1 MYDAAEP
8 RRPWRAFLGGNMFT
22 IIAGLLIAL
31 FFVASGVRM
40 TLNATELAR
49 RREEIIALWALT
61 EGVPATSRFTPPPL
75 LFRCIGVSSA
85 LFGTTAALIAV
96 AALTGAI

>member
-1 MYDAAEP
+1 
-8 RRPWRAFLGGNMFT
+8 MFT

-61 EGVPATSRFTPPPL
+61 EGVPATSRFSPPPA
-75 LFRCIGVSSA
+75 LFRCIGVLSA
-85 LFGTTAALIAV
+85 LGGTTAALIAV
-96 AALTGAI
+96 MALVATV